1 MSTRI
6 TQSLD
11 DGRTEFKK
19 QEAAFS
25 TSSAHARETD
35 PSCGMLVDPNQA
47 STVKLEM
54 RGLKYYFCSA
64 QCKHLFED
72 DPEEFIAAT

>member
-6 TQSLD
+6 TQSFD
-11 DGRTEFKK
+11 EGRTHFKE
-19 QEAAFS
+19 QEPAFS
-25 TSSAHARETD
+25 ANSSSARATD
-35 PSCGMLVDPNQA
+35 PACGMLVDPNQA
-47 STVKLEM
+47 TTVKLEM

-72 DPEEFIAAT
+72 DPEEFIAST